1 MPDQTDLDSEYKLI
15 WGAGGGEEAIL
26 TFILI

>member
-15 WGAGGGEEAIL
+15 WGAGGEEAIL